1 MKGNRRIQKVNRSKE
16 WENQRLK
23 SQKPR
28 QKKEEKQDCDNSK
41 VEAGIS
47 KEKDTSRENRKE
59 GEIVPDLDLRGSG
72 PSDVSIS

>member
-1 MKGNRRIQKVNRSKE
+1 MRESKIKE
-16 WENQRLK
+16 PEAM
-23 SQKPR
+23 S
-28 QKKEEKQDCDNSK
+28 KKEEKQDCDNSK

>member
-1 MKGNRRIQKVNRSKE
+1 MRESKIKE
-16 WENQRLK
+16 PEAMA
-23 SQKPR
+23 
-28 QKKEEKQDCDNSK
+28 KKEEKQDCDNSK

-47 KEKDTSRENRKE
+47 KKKDTSRENRKE